1 MLSASTLPDCPPNHE
16 AALPATA
23 GGAAPGASAALAG
36 GDGDADYGPPP
47 ATT

>member
-16 AALPATA
+16 AALP

-36 GDGDADYGPPP
+36 GDGDAEEGPPP